1 MKNRITISNNGSS
14 VLFSLIVKAERRG
27 KIVLTL
33 LVLLLIGVVVFALSN
48 TPRSAF
54 PKIIIPATI
63 IGGLIFYFPIRYW
76 LWNLYG
82 EELFAITTRS
92 VSIERS
98 YGFYRTPLET
108 FPFSTLFITIDTTRR
123 FDGEEYGTMGFHGQD
138 PGTGLPVLL
147 VQTTVIMARPDLVRI
162 QNEIDL
168 LFQKE
173 NIGDARFPA
182 LSLN

>member
-82 EELFAITTRS
+82 EE
-92 VSIERS
+92 
-98 YGFYRTPLET
+98 
-108 FPFSTLFITIDTTRR
+108 
-123 FDGEEYGTMGFHGQD
+123 
-138 PGTGLPVLL
+138 
-147 VQTTVIMARPDLVRI
+147 
-162 QNEIDL
+162 
-168 LFQKE
+168 
-173 NIGDARFPA
+173 
-182 LSLN
+182 